1 MLPAYV
7 ADTKAVLVHLMFD
20 PRMAGKKVAVRRGL
34 GAIVDPYVE
43 VLQILPTGD
52 CTLNV
57 RLDAKVPGAHLIFH
71 CNGIQTILPMTLT
84 SAQVVAAAE
93 QASYRPTG
101 L

>member
-20 PRMAGKKVAVRRGL
+20 PRMAGKKVAVRRGS
-34 GAIVDPYVE
+34 GAILDPYVE
-43 VLQILPTGD
+43 VLQILPTGY

-57 RLDAKVPGAHLIFH
+57 RLEDTVPEAHLIFH
-71 CNGIQTILPMTLT
+71 CDGIRTILPFQLT
-84 SAQVVAAAE
+84 SAQIVAAAE
-93 QASYRPTG
+93 QAAYRPSG